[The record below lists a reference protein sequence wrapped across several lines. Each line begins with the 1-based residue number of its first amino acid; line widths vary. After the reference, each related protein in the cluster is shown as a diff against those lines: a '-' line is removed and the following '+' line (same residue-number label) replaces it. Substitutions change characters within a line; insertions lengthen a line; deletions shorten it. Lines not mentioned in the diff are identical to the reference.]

1 MQSKNYLWLKKQ
13 KCAENK
19 KQGDALGL
27 LIKYYKT
34 GSLKLGMIIISLGY
48 QLLKETLIT
57 LTDSLKCIM
66 ILWDIEVR
74 MKELYKLRILIC
86 QKMEKVSKTHSGL
99 KIISINGTT

>member
-1 MQSKNYLWLKKQ
+1 MYSDAIEKLSLVEKAKVLKIKTRR
-13 KCAENK
+13 CFRTV
-19 KQGDALGL
+19 
-27 LIKYYKT
+27 KYYKT

-66 ILWDIEVR
+66 ILCIEVR

-86 QKMEKVSKTHSGL
+86 PKKWKRFL
-99 KIISINGTT
+99 KRTVV